1 MIGRVATSVVV
12 QDNPLRDV
20 EWATEQNVRRPIAS
34 HERYTKTLERV
45 AANDGGL
52 TGKADISPEMGP
64 VAHSWLTRGP
74 TGVRLSMGGTGFEPV
89 TSWV

>member
-34 HERYTKTLERV
+34 HERYTKTLERA
-45 AANDGGL
+45 AANEGG
-52 TGKADISPEMGP
+52 
-64 VAHSWLTRGP
+64 
-74 TGVRLSMGGTGFEPV
+74 
-89 TSWV
+89 

>member
-64 VAHSWLTRGP
+64 VGDLW
-74 TGVRLSMGGTGFEPV
+74 V
-89 TSWV
+89 TWWTPPASVYQWAVQDSNL